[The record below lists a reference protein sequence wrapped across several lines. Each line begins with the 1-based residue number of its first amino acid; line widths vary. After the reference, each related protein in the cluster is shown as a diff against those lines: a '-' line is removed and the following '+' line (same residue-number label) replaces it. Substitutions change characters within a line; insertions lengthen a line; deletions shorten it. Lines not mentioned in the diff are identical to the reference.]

1 MNMFSKRVTAIAL
14 TFTVVTGLLSGT
26 GTLSKVSAAALV
38 NIGPQDPKEVEQFA
52 DDFFSRPEIKDS
64 MAGAAFVVVK
74 GDKVLLKKGYGYAD
88 VDKKL
93 PVDAD
98 RTVFRVASI
107 SKVITATAVMQL
119 AEQGKIDLN
128 QDVSAYLG
136 DINIPNKAGTPLTT
150 KHLMTNSTG
159 FEFGDGSELSTDDLT
174 REVSIKQ
181 YVSDNTPTVIRKPGE
196 YYRYDNLGFT
206 IQGYIVEQVSKQPFG
221 AYVQEHIFKPLGM
234 TNSDFRVTS
243 DITKHLAV
251 PYNVMGEAIPT
262 YATVPTELPGGGML
276 STGADMSKFMIAHL
290 NSGKLGDAAIL
301 KKESATVMHKPQLA
315 VHEKLPNMAY
325 GFEYANQQQYNGRY
339 MIEKAGDMAGYH
351 SNMWLIPDEKVG
363 FFVTVNKD
371 VEFRKELLEAFM
383 DHYYPKKDG
392 AQAPLERATQSLA
405 AFEGMYSDLRN
416 RMWTSRIRAEDG
428 KLIVKDP
435 LGKHV
440 LREIEPL
447 LFQDEQGVKAAF
459 KLNDSGEI
467 QAFYYDLK
475 SDSWAEK
482 LAAPQRY
489 QDVNDDHSYAPYIYH
504 LRQLKVI
511 DDRSGDHR
519 FQPAQAIT
527 REQFIGWFIRWTG
540 VSPSKSKP
548 AFIDISDSMFAKEIQ
563 AAYELGVIQKPKSGK
578 FHPQELLTR
587 QEAATIIWRMAFNH
601 VGTGPKEARLGG
613 STDPWAR
620 EGVQFVIAK
629 QLFGPE
635 VVQGKDGTFDYRSK
649 QPMLKQE
656 AAVLLSTFADNLF

>member
-1 MNMFSKRVTAIAL
+1 M
-14 TFTVVTGLLSGT
+14 TFTVATTLLSGA
-26 GTLSKVSAAALV
+26 GTLSKVSATPV

-52 DDFFSRPEIKDS
+52 DEFFSRPEIKEG

-74 GDKVLLKKGYGYAD
+74 DDKVLLKKGYGYAD

-93 PVDAD
+93 PVDPD

-119 AEQGKIDLN
+119 AEQGKIDL
-128 QDVSAYLG
+128 DKDLSAYLG
-136 DINIPNKAGTPLTT
+136 DIKIPNKTGSPITA

-159 FEFGDGSELSTDDLT
+159 FEFGDGSESSTYDLT
-174 REVSIKQ
+174 REISIKQ
-181 YVSDNTPTVIRKPGE
+181 YVSDNTPAVIRKPGE

-206 IQGYIVEQVSKQPFG
+206 MQGYIVEQVSKQPFG

-234 TNSDFRVTS
+234 TNSDFRLTS

-251 PYNVMGEAIPT
+251 PYNVMGETIPA
-262 YATVPTELPGGGML
+262 YATVPTEYPGGGML
-276 STGADMSKFMIAHL
+276 STGADMSKFMLAHL
-290 NSGKLGDAAIL
+290 NSGKLGDATIL
-301 KKESATVMHKPQLA
+301 KKESAAEMHKPQLA

-325 GFEYANQQQYNGRY
+325 GFEYANRQLSNGRY
-339 MIEKAGDMAGYH
+339 LIEKSGDMAGYH

-383 DHYYPKKDG
+383 DHYYPEKDG
-392 AQAPLERATQSLA
+392 DQAPHEQAKQSLEK
-405 AFEGMYSDLRN
+405 FEGVYSDLRN
-416 RMWTSRIRAEDG
+416 RMWTSRVRAEDG

-459 KLNDSGEI
+459 KLNDSGDV
-467 QAFYYDLK
+467 QALYYDQK
-475 SDSWAEK
+475 IDSWAEK
-482 LAAPQRY
+482 LAEPQHY
-489 QDVNDDHSYAPYIYH
+489 QDVSDDHPYASFIHH

-511 DDRSGDHR
+511 DDRSGDNR
-519 FQPAQAIT
+519 FQPEQAIT
-527 REQFIGWFIRWTG
+527 REQFIGWFIRWLG

-548 AFIDISDSMFAKEIQ
+548 AFIDISDSAFAKEIQ
-563 AAYELGVIQKPKSGK
+563 AAYEFGVIQKPENGK

-587 QEAATIIWRMAFNH
+587 QEAATIIWRMAVEH
-601 VGTGPKEARLGG
+601 LGATPKKVSLRDHTA
-613 STDPWAR
+613 SWALD
-620 EGVQFVIAK
+620 GVQFVIAK
-629 QLFGPE
+629 QLYGPE
-635 VVQGKDGTFDYRSK
+635 IVKGKDGTFNYGSK

-656 AAVLLSTFADNLF
+656 AAAMLSKFADNLF

>member
-26 GTLSKVSAAALV
+26 GTLSKVSAAAPV

-52 DDFFSRPEIKDS
+52 DEFFSRPEIKDS
-64 MAGAAFVVVK
+64 MAGAAFVIVK

-93 PVDAD
+93 PVDPD

-128 QDVSAYLG
+128 KDVSAYLG
-136 DINIPNKAGTPLTT
+136 DINIPNKSGTPLTT
-150 KHLMTNSTG
+150 KHLLTNSTG

-181 YVSDNTPTVIRKPGE
+181 YVSDNTPTVIRKPGQ

-206 IQGYIVEQVSKQPFG
+206 LQGYIVEQVSKQPFG

-234 TNSDFRVTS
+234 TNSDFRLTS

-276 STGADMSKFMIAHL
+276 STGADMANFMLAHL
-290 NSGKLGDAAIL
+290 NGGKLGDATIL
-301 KKESATVMHKPQLA
+301 KKESAAEMHKPQLA
-315 VHEKLPNMAY
+315 IHEKLPNMAY
-325 GFEYANQQQYNGRY
+325 GFEYANQQLYNGHY
-339 MIEKAGDMAGYH
+339 IIEKAGDMAGYH
-351 SNMWLIPDEKVG
+351 SNMWLIPNEKVG

-371 VEFRKELLEAFM
+371 VEFRKELLAAFM
-383 DHYYPKKDG
+383 DHYYPKKEG
-392 AQAPLERATQSLA
+392 AQVPNEQAKQSLEK
-405 AFEGMYSDLRN
+405 FEGVYSDLRN
-416 RMWTSRIRAEDG
+416 RMWTSRVHAKDG

-435 LGKHV
+435 LGEHV

-459 KLNDSGEI
+459 TLNDSGEVK
-467 QAFYYDLK
+467 AFYYDLK
-475 SDSWAEK
+475 SDSWTEK
-482 LAAPQRY
+482 LAAPQHY
-489 QDVNDDHSYAPYIYH
+489 LDVSDDHPYAPYIYH

-511 DDRSGDHR
+511 DDRSGDNR

-527 REQFIGWFIRWTG
+527 REQFIGWFIRWAG

-548 AFIDISDSMFAKEIQ
+548 AFIDISNSAFAKEIQ
-563 AAYELGVIQKPKSGK
+563 AAYEFGVIQKPENGK

-587 QEAATIIWRMAFNH
+587 QEAATIIWRMAVEH
-601 VGTGPKEARLGG
+601 LRATPKKVSLQDH
-613 STDPWAR
+613 TDTWAL

-635 VVQGKDGTFDYRSK
+635 VVQGKDEAFDYRSK

-656 AAVLLSTFADNLF
+656 AAAMLSKFADNLL

>member
-1 MNMFSKRVTAIAL
+1 MNMFLKRVAATAL
-14 TFTVVTGLLSGT
+14 TFTVATTLLSGA
-26 GTLSKVSAAALV
+26 GTLSKVSATPV

-52 DDFFSRPEIKDS
+52 DKFFSRPEIKDS

-93 PVDAD
+93 PVDPD

-128 QDVSAYLG
+128 KDLSAYLG
-136 DINIPNKAGTPLTT
+136 DIKIPNKTGSPLTA
-150 KHLMTNSTG
+150 KHLLTNSTG
-159 FEFGDGSELSTDDLT
+159 FEFGDGSESTTDDLT

-181 YVSDNTPTVIRKPGE
+181 YVSDNTPAVIRKPGE

-221 AYVQEHIFKPLGM
+221 AYVEEHIFKPLGM
-234 TNSDFRVTS
+234 TNSDFRLTS

-251 PYNVMGEAIPT
+251 PYNVVGEAIPA
-262 YATVPTELPGGGML
+262 YATVPTEYPGGGML

-290 NSGKLGDAAIL
+290 NSGKLGEVTIL
-301 KKESATVMHKPQLA
+301 KKETAAEMHKPQLA

-325 GFEYANQQQYNGRY
+325 GFEYANQQLYNGRY
-339 MIEKAGDMAGYH
+339 MIQKDGDMAGYH
-351 SNMWLIPDEKVG
+351 SSMLLIPDEKVG
-363 FFVTVNKD
+363 LFVTVNKD

-392 AQAPLERATQSLA
+392 AEAPYEQAKQSLEK
-405 AFEGMYSDLRN
+405 FEGVYSDLRN
-416 RMWTSRIRAEDG
+416 RMWTSRVRAEDG

-459 KLNDSGEI
+459 KLNDSGDV
-467 QAFYYDLK
+467 QALYYDQK

-482 LAAPQRY
+482 LAAPRHY
-489 QDVNDDHSYAPYIYH
+489 QDVSDDHPYASFIHH

-511 DDRSGDHR
+511 DDRSGDNR
-519 FQPAQAIT
+519 FQPEQAIT
-527 REQFIGWFIRWTG
+527 REQFIGWFIRWLG

-548 AFIDISDSMFAKEIQ
+548 AFIDISDSAFAKEIQ
-563 AAYELGVIQKPKSGK
+563 AAYEFGVIQKPENGK

-587 QEAATIIWRMAFNH
+587 QEAATIIWRMAVEH
-601 VGTGPKEARLGG
+601 LGATPKKVSLRDHTA
-613 STDPWAR
+613 SWALD
-620 EGVQFVIAK
+620 GVQFVIAK
-629 QLFGPE
+629 QLYGPE
-635 VVQGKDGTFDYRSK
+635 IVKGKDGTFNYRSK

-656 AAVLLSTFADNLF
+656 AAAMLSKFADNLF

>member
-1 MNMFSKRVTAIAL
+1 MNMFSKRVTTIAL
-14 TFTVVTGLLSGT
+14 TIIVVTGLLSGT
-26 GTLSKVSAAALV
+26 GTLSKVSAAASV

-52 DDFFSRPEIKDS
+52 DEFFSRPEIKDS

-88 VDKKL
+88 VGKKL
-93 PVDAD
+93 PVDPD

-128 QDVSAYLG
+128 KELSAYLG
-136 DINIPNKAGTPLTT
+136 DIKIPNKTGYPLTT
-150 KHLMTNSTG
+150 KHLLTNSTG

-196 YYRYDNLGFT
+196 HYRYDNLGFT

-221 AYVQEHIFKPLGM
+221 TYVQEHIFKPLGM
-234 TNSDFRVTS
+234 TNSEFRLTS

-251 PYNVMGEAIPT
+251 PYNVMGDAIPT
-262 YATVPTELPGGGML
+262 YATVPTELPSGGML
-276 STGADMSKFMIAHL
+276 STGADMANFMLAHL
-290 NSGKLGDAAIL
+290 NGGKLGDATIL
-301 KKESATVMHKPQLA
+301 KKETAAEMHKPQLA
-315 VHEKLPNMAY
+315 IHEKLPNMAY
-325 GFEYANQQQYNGRY
+325 GYEYANRQHNNGHY

-351 SNMWLIPDEKVG
+351 SNMWLIPNEKVG

-371 VEFRKELLEAFM
+371 VEFRKELLEALM

-392 AQAPLERATQSLA
+392 AQAPHEQAKQSLA

-416 RMWTSRIRAEDG
+416 RMWTSRVRTENG

-435 LGKHV
+435 LGEHV
-440 LREIEPL
+440 LHEIEPL

-459 KLNDSGEI
+459 KLNDNGEV

-482 LAAPQRY
+482 LAAPQHY
-489 QDVNDDHSYAPYIYH
+489 QDISDDHPYARYIYH

-511 DDRSGDHR
+511 DDNSGDNR
-519 FQPAQAIT
+519 FQPEQAIT
-527 REQFIGWFIRWTG
+527 REQFIGWFIRWLG

-548 AFIDISDSMFAKEIQ
+548 AFIDISDSAFAKEIQ
-563 AAYELGVIQKPKSGK
+563 AAYEFGVIQMPESGK
-578 FHPQELLTR
+578 FQPRELLTR

-601 VGTGPKEARLGG
+601 VGTGPKKARLGG
-613 STDPWAR
+613 STDSWAR

-635 VVQGKDGTFDYRSK
+635 VVQRKDGTFDYRSK

-656 AAVLLSTFADNLF
+656 AAGLLSTFADNLF